1 MPQFRQLPRR
11 GSSAAVAIAAYL
23 LLQGCAILEKAVSP
37 ETAAAPG
44 PYVSLKE
51 PVSKVSY
58 RASDPGPPEAPRGR
72 TPEAPRG
79 KAAAVPQ
86 SKTPPG
92 ADLSGCDTNKDCLTQ
107 LKALVSDEKRDW
119 IGQSVPVSE
128 YASGVRLFAYRAL
141 RPSLT
146 CRQLD
151 LALGEIDLV
160 TRTFRSPIPGIASE
174 QIDRVRVL
182 NAQVEQELR
191 AERAKRCAA

>member
-1 MPQFRQLPRR
+1 
-11 GSSAAVAIAAYL
+11 VAIAACL

-51 PVSKVSY
+51 TVSY
-58 RASDPGPPEAPRGR
+58 RAPDPDPPEAPRGK

-79 KAAAVPQ
+79 KAAVVPQ

-92 ADLSGCDTNKDCLTQ
+92 ADLSGCDTNKDCLAQ
-107 LKALVSDEKRDW
+107 LKALVSNEKRDW
-119 IGQSVPVSE
+119 IGQSVPVAE

-151 LALGEIDLV
+151 LALAEIDIV
-160 TRTFRSPIPGIASE
+160 TRTFRNPIPGIASD
-174 QIDRVRVL
+174 QVDRVRVL

-191 AERAKRCAA
+191 TERAKRCTA